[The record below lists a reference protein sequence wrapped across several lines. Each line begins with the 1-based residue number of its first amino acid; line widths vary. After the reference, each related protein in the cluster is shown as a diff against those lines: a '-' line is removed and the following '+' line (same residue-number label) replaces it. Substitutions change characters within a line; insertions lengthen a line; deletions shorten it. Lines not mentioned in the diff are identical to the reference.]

1 MKKLVKHAFHT
12 HRIFIFA
19 STKKE
24 EMPMKRYYC
33 IIALV
38 ILSILPSYAQVEF
51 GVRAGGA
58 YSSLIQRVQDEYMSG
73 GRFGWSIAGL
83 MDVHLYK
90 GLSFRPEVGFVNQG
104 GSYYSQYNNPLTSEA
119 HNKYSYYS
127 IQVPLNLAY
136 TFHITDIRLSV
147 FAGPAL
153 DFFLFGKMRTHGTQ
167 PSTNIDFG
175 SKEEPNLKSF
185 DLGVNIGMS
194 VEYSR
199 FFFAINSVTG
209 TLDRRSVKREG
220 ESNVFQNNVTFS
232 LGYFFRKN

>member
-1 MKKLVKHAFHT
+1 
-12 HRIFIFA
+12 
-19 STKKE
+19 
-24 EMPMKRYYC
+24 MPMKRYYC

-38 ILSILPSYAQVEF
+38 ILSILPSYAQVDF

-104 GSYYSQYNNPLTSEA
+104 GSYYSQYNNPLTSES

-153 DFFLFGKMRTHGTQ
+153 DFSLFGKMRTHGTQ

-175 SKEEPNLKSF
+175 SKEEPNLKTF

-209 TLDRRSVKREG
+209 TLDRRSAKREG

>member
-1 MKKLVKHAFHT
+1 
-12 HRIFIFA
+12 
-19 STKKE
+19 
-24 EMPMKRYYC
+24 
-33 IIALV
+33 
-38 ILSILPSYAQVEF
+38 
-51 GVRAGGA
+51 
-58 YSSLIQRVQDEYMSG
+58 MSG

-153 DFFLFGKMRTHGTQ
+153 DFSLFGKMRTHGTQ

-175 SKEEPNLKSF
+175 SKEEPNLKTF

-209 TLDRRSVKREG
+209 TLDRRSAKREG